1 MIWLFPNLF
10 CLYQLNVDRGTCTS
24 VILIKV
30 CCPEVLTMEGYHSV
44 KVYAEGKMFFRFLK
58 KIVILGTFSG
68 SMTLI
73 SKDLNNT

>member
-1 MIWLFPNLF
+1 MIWLFPNLLS
-10 CLYQLNVDRGTCTS
+10 LYQLNVDRGICTS

-30 CCPEVLTMEGYHSV
+30 CCCEVLIMEGYYSV

-58 KIVILGTFSG
+58 KTVILGTFNG
-68 SMTLI
+68 STTLI